1 MRLFFLLLLFS
12 CTDILIQENENY
24 KSIHLNNG
32 GWISIPSQN
41 YDSDKG
47 LGILNNEFTLEIYF
61 SGGNN
66 NTNTAG
72 AVFSIM
78 SNNNNNFIAL
88 GVFDD
93 PSVQN
98 VLSFYVNDQ
107 EEEISI
113 DGVNFSNADEFHL
126 LQVLATEDSIKFY
139 LDTELIYS
147 TENEILIAEP
157 SLLIGAKGN
166 NNFADKI
173 WKGYIDGVHLW
184 NGAISD
190 ESRQMHFDSPS
201 KLVETIQD
209 SSICNLVGLWSLNYS
224 KETYNISDEKC
235 TEINNL
241 YYSVCDFDICSYPL
255 NGILYT
261 LPDSDVKFS
270 KKSF

>member
-1 MRLFFLLLLFS
+1 MKFLFLLLLFS

-24 KSIHLNNG
+24 KSVHLNSG

-41 YDSDKG
+41 YESNRG
-47 LGILNNEFTLEIYF
+47 LGVINDEFTLEIYF
-61 SGGNN
+61 SGGEN
-66 NTNTAG
+66 NTNEAG
-72 AVFSIM
+72 AIFSVM
-78 SNNNNNFIAL
+78 DNNDNNFIVL

-93 PSVQN
+93 PSIKN
-98 VLSFYVNDQ
+98 VLSLYVNDH

-113 DGVNFSNADEFHL
+113 DGVNFLDANEFHL
-126 LQVLATEDSIKFY
+126 LQVLSTQDSIKFY
-139 LDTELIYS
+139 LDTNLIYS
-147 TENEILIAEP
+147 IEDNVTVDQP

-166 NNFADKI
+166 NNFAEKI
-173 WKGYIDGVHLW
+173 WKGYIDEIRLW
-184 NGAISD
+184 NGTLSNEIR
-190 ESRQMHFDSPS
+190 EMHFESSS
-201 KLVETIQD
+201 KLVETMQD
-209 SSICNLVGLWSLNYS
+209 SSICNLIGLWSLNYS